1 MKRALVT
8 GVTGFIGNHVACT
21 LLDAGFAVRAFV
33 RPQTGSGKRNPL
45 PDGAEPC
52 WGDLR
57 DPAAVQRAV
66 HGCDVVFHVAADY
79 RLWVRDAEE
88 MHRTNVEGTRCL
100 LTEALRQ
107 GVERVVYTST
117 VATIG
122 IPADGT
128 PGTEESPVQAA
139 QLAGAYKQS
148 KYAAEQEVLRLA
160 RAGLPVVIVNPS
172 APVGPRD
179 VKPTPTGKI
188 VLDFLRGRMPAY
200 VDTGL
205 NLIAVEDV
213 ARGHLLAY
221 EKGRIGER
229 YILGNRNM
237 TLREILMALAT
248 ITGRR
253 APRWRL
259 PYHLALGIA
268 YVDEWLMGRVLG
280 RTPDVPVAAVHMA
293 ARHMYFDATKAVR
306 ELSLPQ
312 TPVEDALAR
321 AVEWFY
327 QHGYV
332 AGL

>member
-1 MKRALVT
+1 MVKALIT
-8 GVTGFIGNHVACT
+8 GATGFVGNHVACE
-21 LLDAGFAVRAFV
+21 LLAAGFAVRAMV
-33 RPQTGSGKRNPL
+33 RPRSDSIGRNPL
-45 PDGAEPC
+45 PDGVEPF

-57 DPAAVQRAV
+57 DHDAVRRAV
-66 HGCDVVFHVAADY
+66 RGCAAIFHVAADY
-79 RLWVRDAEE
+79 RLWASDPADI
-88 MHRTNVEGTRCL
+88 HRTNVEGTRAL
-100 LTEALRQ
+100 LMEALRQ
-107 GVERVVYTST
+107 NVARVVYTST
-117 VATIG
+117 VAAIG
-122 IPADGT
+122 IPANGT
-128 PGTEESPVQAA
+128 PGTEETPVEIT
-139 QLAGAYKQS
+139 QLAGDYKQS
-148 KYAAEQEVLRLA
+148 KYAAEQEVHRLA

-172 APVGPRD
+172 TPVGPGD
-179 VKPTPTGKI
+179 AKPTPTGKI
-188 VLDFLRGRMPAY
+188 ILDFLRGRMPAY

-221 EKGRIGER
+221 QRGRIGER

-237 TLREILMALAT
+237 TLHEILVTLAA

-268 YVDEWLMGRVLG
+268 YADEWLAGRILG

-293 ARHMYFDATKAVR
+293 ARRMFFDASKAVR
-306 ELSLPQ
+306 ELALPQ

-321 AVEWFY
+321 AVTWYY

-332 AGL
+332 A

>member
-1 MKRALVT
+1 MSRALVT
-8 GVTGFIGNHVACT
+8 GGTGFVGSHVVCV
-21 LLDAGFAVRAFV
+21 LRDAGFAVRALV
-33 RPQTGSGKRNPL
+33 RWQSGGVRRNPL
-45 PDGAEPC
+45 PDGIEPC

-57 DPAAVQRAV
+57 DPEAVRRAV
-66 HGCDVVFHVAADY
+66 RGCDAVFHVAADY
-79 RLWVRDAEE
+79 RLWASDPSELR
-88 MHRTNVEGTRCL
+88 RTNVEGTSAL

-117 VATIG
+117 VAAVG

-128 PGTEESPVQAA
+128 PGTETSPVAMA
-139 QLAGAYKQS
+139 QLVGAYKQS
-148 KYAAEQEVLRLA
+148 KYAAEQEALRLA
-160 RAGLPVVIVNPS
+160 QAGLPVVIVNPS
-172 APVGPRD
+172 TPVGPGD

-188 VLDFLRGRMPAY
+188 ILDFLRGRMPAY

-221 EKGRIGER
+221 QKGRVGER

-237 TLREILMALAT
+237 TLREILTTLAA

-268 YVDEWLMGRVLG
+268 YADEWFVGRVLG
-280 RTPDVPVAAVHMA
+280 RVPDVPVDAVHMA
-293 ARHMYFDATKAVR
+293 RRHMYFDATKAVR
-306 ELSLPQ
+306 ELGLPQ

-321 AVEWFY
+321 AVAWFY
-327 QHGYV
+327 EQGYV
-332 AGL
+332 S